1 MKNVIEVYL
10 ISQMAGTAIAFFA
23 LLAFVIVGIMTAGD
37 LSDEQNAYCK
47 AVHEQ
52 TYPDYKKTFEKSCKE
67 WLTEQNKSVN

>member
-1 MKNVIEVYL
+1 MKTYLDYL
-10 ISQMAGTAIAFFA
+10 IVGSSSGVLIFVVVIG
-23 LLAFVIVGIMTAGD
+23 LVIVGSMTAGD
-37 LSDEQNAYCK
+37 LNDEQTAYCK

>member
-1 MKNVIEVYL
+1 MNNPIEKHLMLMLAV
-10 ISQMAGTAIAFFA
+10 MCTVGVTCAF
-23 LLAFVIVGIMTAGD
+23 LIVGKMTASD
-37 LSDEQNAYCK
+37 LDDEQNAYCK